1 MKSAQRPIGFFLLC
15 ALLFAVWSAAGG
27 PSEVN
32 EPGAGLRSAKAAVII
47 CHDTVDEGLL
57 ESIKRRS
64 GIALAQD
71 VDYLIY
77 DIDTFGGGLFA
88 AYEISDYLLHEINV
102 KASTVAYVSKK
113 AISAGA
119 LISVACEDIIMK
131 EKTRIG
137 DCAPIMLG
145 GKLEGVEREKIET
158 DTRTAFETSAEHN
171 GYPAALLKAM
181 VTREIEVYRVKN
193 TQTGKYEFFAGDRLP
208 KDANSYDLEKKE
220 MIDSANELLTLT
232 ASEAV
237 EYGVARAQVKD
248 LQGVLD
254 FLAERD
260 GVTFV
265 GAPMVLKTNWSE
277 EMVRWVNSP
286 VVMGVLVVIGL
297 LGVYIELSSP
307 GVGLPGLVAVICF
320 VIIVGSRYL
329 TGLANWI
336 EVLVLVAG
344 IVLLLIE
351 IFVLPGF
358 GIAGILGIFCIL
370 AGLFGMLV
378 HNAPNEVPWPRS
390 ELDWHLFTNGV
401 IGLSAGFLGFLVL
414 AWVVAKYLPRIPVA
428 SRMILAAP
436 KESAAV
442 RSGGAPGPG
451 PELGVRVGQQGVS
464 VTQLR
469 PSGIGRFGSERLS
482 VVSRG
487 GLIEA
492 NREIIVAQIDGN
504 SIVVQE
510 VRSSKNTT

>member
-1 MKSAQRPIGFFLLC
+1 MRSVEVFLVC
-15 ALLFAVWSAAGG
+15 ALLAAVWSAAGE
-27 PSEVN
+27 PNEVN
-32 EPGAGLRSAKAAVII
+32 EPGAGLRSAKAAVIVCKGTI
-47 CHDTVDEGLL
+47 DEGLY

-64 GIALAQD
+64 EIALARNA
-71 VDYLIY
+71 DYMIY
-77 DIDTFGGGLFA
+77 EIDTFGGDLFS
-88 AYEISDYLLHEINV
+88 AYNISDYLLHEMNA

-131 EKTRIG
+131 QKTRIG

-181 VTREIEVYRVKN
+181 VTQEIEVYRVKN
-193 TQTGKYEFFAGDRLP
+193 TGSGKYEFFEGDRLP
-208 KDANSYDLEKKE
+208 RDANSYDLANKE
-220 MIDSANELLTLT
+220 LIDSGDELLTLT

-237 EYGVARAQVKD
+237 EYGVARAQVRD

-254 FLAERD
+254 FLAKRD

-265 GAPMVLKTNWSE
+265 GAPMVLNTSWSE

-286 VVMGVLVVIGL
+286 VVMGVLIVIAL

-320 VIIVGSRYL
+320 VIIAGSRYL

-336 EVLVLVAG
+336 EVVVLVVG
-344 IVLLLIE
+344 MVLLAIE

-358 GIAGILGIFCIL
+358 GIAGILGILCIL

-414 AWVVAKYLPRIPVA
+414 AWVFAKYLPRIPVA
-428 SRMILAAP
+428 SRMILAGP
-436 KESAAV
+436 EEPAAA
-442 RSGGAPGPG
+442 RLGGAPAPG
-451 PELGVRVGQQGVS
+451 PEPGVTVGQQGVS
-464 VTQLR
+464 LTQLR

-487 GLIEA
+487 ELIEA

-504 SIVVQE
+504 SIVVKE
-510 VRSSKNTT
+510 LRGLNNKT

>member
-1 MKSAQRPIGFFLLC
+1 MKSAQRPMVFFLLC
-15 ALLFAVWSAAGG
+15 VLLFAAWSAAG
-27 PSEVN
+27 EAN
-32 EPGAGLRSAKAAVII
+32 EPGEGLRSAKAAVII
-47 CHDTVDEGLL
+47 CHDMIDEGLL

-88 AYEISDYLLHEINV
+88 AYEISDYLLHEINA

-181 VTREIEVYRVKN
+181 VTQEIEVYRVKN
-193 TQTGKYEFFAGDRLP
+193 TGSGKYEFFEGDRLP
-208 KDANSYDLEKKE
+208 RDANGYDLANKE
-220 MIDSANELLTLT
+220 LIDSGDELLTLT
-232 ASEAV
+232 ASQAV

-254 FLAERD
+254 FLAKRD

-265 GAPMVLKTNWSE
+265 GEPMVLKTNWSE

-286 VVMGVLVVIGL
+286 VVMGVLVVIAL

-336 EVLVLVAG
+336 EVVVLVVG
-344 IVLLLIE
+344 MVLLAIE

-358 GIAGILGIFCIL
+358 GIAGILGIMCIL

-390 ELDWHLFTNGV
+390 ELDWRLFTNGV
-401 IGLSAGFLGFLVL
+401 IGLSGGFLGFLIL
-414 AWVVAKYLPRIPVA
+414 AWVFAKYLPRIPVA
-428 SRMILAAP
+428 SRMILAGP
-436 KESAAV
+436 EESAAV
-442 RSGGAPGPG
+442 RLGGAPAPG
-451 PELGVRVGQQGVS
+451 SVPEVTVGQQGVS

-482 VVSRG
+482 VVSQG
-487 GLIEA
+487 ELIEA
-492 NREIIVAQIDGN
+492 NREIIVAQMDGN
-504 SIVVQE
+504 SIVVKE
-510 VRSSKNTT
+510 VRGSNNKA

>member
-1 MKSAQRPIGFFLLC
+1 MESAQRPIVFFLLC
-15 ALLFAVWSAAGG
+15 VLLFAAWGAAGE
-27 PSEVN
+27 PN
-32 EPGAGLRSAKAAVII
+32 EPGAGLRTAKAAVII
-47 CHDTVDEGLL
+47 CHDMVDEGLL

-64 GIALAQD
+64 GIALAQN

-88 AYEISDYLLHEINV
+88 AYEISDYLLHEINA

-131 EKTRIG
+131 DKTRIG

-181 VTREIEVYRVKN
+181 VTREIEVYRVRN
-193 TQTGKYEFFAGDRLP
+193 TGSGKYEFFEGDRLP
-208 KDANSYDLEKKE
+208 KDANGYDLANKE
-220 MIDSANELLTLT
+220 LIDSANELLTLT
-232 ASEAV
+232 ASDAV

-254 FLAERD
+254 FLAKRD

-277 EMVRWVNSP
+277 EMVRWLNSP
-286 VVMGVLVVIGL
+286 VVMGGLIAIGL

-307 GVGLPGLVAVICF
+307 GVGLPGLAAVICF

-336 EVLVLVAG
+336 EVVVLVVG
-344 IVLLLIE
+344 MVLLVIE

-358 GIAGILGIFCIL
+358 GIAGILGILCIL

-414 AWVVAKYLPRIPVA
+414 AWVFAKYLPRIPVA
-428 SRMILAAP
+428 GRMILAGP
-436 KESAAV
+436 EESAAV
-442 RSGGAPGPG
+442 RLGGAPAPG
-451 PELGVRVGQQGVS
+451 PESGVTVGQQGVS

-482 VVSRG
+482 VVSQG
-487 GLIEA
+487 DLIEA

-504 SIVVQE
+504 SIVVKE
-510 VRSSKNTT
+510 LRGSNNKT

>member
-1 MKSAQRPIGFFLLC
+1 MKSAQRPIGFLLLC
-15 ALLFAVWSAAGG
+15 VLLFAAWGAAGE
-27 PSEVN
+27 PNEVN
-32 EPGAGLRSAKAAVII
+32 EPGVGLRSAKAAVIVCKGTI
-47 CHDTVDEGLL
+47 DDGLY

-64 GIALAQD
+64 EIALAQNA
-71 VDYLIY
+71 DYLIY
-77 DIDTFGGGLFA
+77 EIDTFGGDLFS
-88 AYEISDYLLHEINV
+88 AYNISDYLLHETNA

-193 TQTGKYEFFAGDRLP
+193 TGSGKYEFFEGDRLP
-208 KDANSYDLEKKE
+208 KDSNGYDLANKE
-220 MIDSANELLTLT
+220 LIDSGDELLTLT

-254 FLAERD
+254 FLAKRD

-265 GAPMVLKTNWSE
+265 GAPMVLKTSWSE

-336 EVLVLVAG
+336 EVVVLVVG
-344 IVLLLIE
+344 MVLLAIE

-358 GIAGILGIFCIL
+358 GIAGILGILCIL

-390 ELDWHLFTNGV
+390 ELDWYLFTNGV

-414 AWVVAKYLPRIPVA
+414 AWVFAKYLPRIPVA
-428 SRMILAAP
+428 SRMILAGP
-436 KESAAV
+436 EESAAV
-442 RSGGAPGPG
+442 RLGGAPAPG
-451 PELGVRVGQQGVS
+451 PEPRVTVGRQGVS

-469 PSGIGRFGSERLS
+469 PSGIGRFSSERLS
-482 VVSRG
+482 VVSQG
-487 GLIEA
+487 ELIEA

-504 SIVVQE
+504 SIVVKE
-510 VRSSKNTT
+510 ARDSNDKV